1 MLSESRR
8 LVSVLFLAILLVVP
22 RIARAQSIA
31 ESFDQLQ
38 KLLKADDVVVVINNG
53 GTQTTGRVTEVT
65 SNSLTITA
73 MTPEGR
79 ATWRTSG
86 TQTFAGSDVA
96 LIHRSDLSTDA
107 RVLVYTAKGPF
118 QPLQGRLKVGQQA
131 LVLTSSG
138 RTISGKVTEL
148 SPSSLVLTNGTI
160 KQIVDAAEVAI
171 VKKPGPIWDGAVK
184 GGAIGLVTM
193 WLALSGCH
201 GCGNGQ
207 AAAMGM
213 GVGAA
218 IGLGIDAAVGP
229 KTIYKV
235 PPARRVSLAPV
246 VAGDRRAFSASIRF

>member
-8 LVSVLFLAILLVVP
+8 LVSALFLATLLVP
-22 RIARAQSIA
+22 CLARAQSVA

-38 KLLKADDVVVVINNG
+38 KLLKADDVVVVTSNG
-53 GTQTTGRVTEVT
+53 GTQTTGRVTEIA
-65 SNSLTITA
+65 SNSLTITV
-73 MTPEGR
+73 MTSEGR

-107 RVLVYTAKGPF
+107 RVLVYTANGPF
-118 QPLQGRLKVGQQA
+118 QPLQGRLKVGQKA

-138 RTISGKVTEL
+138 RTISGRVTEL
-148 SPSSLVLTNGTI
+148 SPSALVLTNGTI
-160 KQIVDAAEVAI
+160 KQIVDASEVAI

-184 GGAIGLVTM
+184 GGVIGLVAM
-193 WLALSGCH
+193 WVLLSPCH

-207 AAAMGM
+207 FAMLGM

-218 IGLGIDAAVGP
+218 IGLGIDAAFGP

-235 PPARRVSLAPV
+235 PPARRISLAPV
-246 VAGDRRAFSASIRF
+246 VGKDRRAFSASIRF